1 MKQVN
6 VFSVRWWNPLFWLY
20 VIVAPFVWAILM
32 AVAAVF
38 AGVAIGYLEG
48 FRKVCS
54 KMEEL
59 TKKLQ

>member
-20 VIVAPFVWAILM
+20 VIVGPFVWAILM

-48 FRKVCS
+48 LRKACS
-54 KMEEL
+54 KMDEL
-59 TKKLQ
+59 TKKIQ